1 MTDMDA
7 TERFQLEMLTALREI
22 NEKLDKMCINERYV
36 CMLRDAPVHDPK
48 QDWGVHSVPCAEFP
62 HFDRTI
68 IDALGKTTMAD
79 VGVAGDAVIKALG
92 QINGE
97 ERGR

>member
-1 MTDMDA
+1 
-7 TERFQLEMLTALREI
+7 
-22 NEKLDKMCINERYV
+22 MCRV
-36 CMLRDAPVHDPK
+36 
-48 QDWGVHSVPCAEFP
+48 P

-68 IDALGKTTMAD
+68 IDALGKTTIAD

>member
-7 TERFQLEMLTALREI
+7 TEQFQLEVLIALRQI
-22 NEKLDKMCINERYV
+22 NDRLDKM

-48 QDWGVHSVPCAEFP
+48 QDWGIHSVPCAESP